1 MNMRMHHSHNPRL
14 KDSVARAG
22 FKKNSGINAG
32 NVEWGEGTTTMAFAD
47 STVME
52 LTVHVYILLLVTE

>member
-32 NVEWGEGTTTMAFAD
+32 NVE
-47 STVME
+47 
-52 LTVHVYILLLVTE
+52 